1 MPPVLTV
8 TPNEIEQ
15 LIECVRSK
23 PYLYHDAQRAYND
36 WKEIATEM
44 EKEGIGLH
52 RPPMDPYLSVLSFF
66 SHVSC
71 NIKLCLWSQASPDP
85 QVRPVARGVGR
96 PPPRKLPIPKILFHP
111 LA

>member
-66 SHVSC
+66 HTFHVILSYAYGHKHLL
-71 NIKLCLWSQASPDP
+71 I
-85 QVRPVARGVGR
+85 
-96 PPPRKLPIPKILFHP
+96 PRSGP
-111 LA
+111 